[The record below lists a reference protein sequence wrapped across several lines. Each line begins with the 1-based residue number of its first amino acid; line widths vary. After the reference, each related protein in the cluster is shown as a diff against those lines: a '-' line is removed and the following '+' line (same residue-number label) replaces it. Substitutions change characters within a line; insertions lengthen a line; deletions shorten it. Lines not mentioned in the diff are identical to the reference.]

1 MPAGSSYV
9 LAIALAQ
16 ALAAALVA
24 SLLFASFRHYRKA
37 YLFHWALGWAALA
50 VFHATERLVPA
61 VSGMAGCLQSGWL
74 LFGTFELVRRR
85 PVRLRLARWTLAML
99 AILGA
104 LSGAFAPTGTR
115 SVIAGTA
122 CAVAAWWLARARARQ
137 GGIGFTFA
145 AATLLASSL
154 QLFAAAFFF
163 NSIYLRYAEL
173 VLQTL

>member
-1 MPAGSSYV
+1 MTTGRSYV
-9 LAIALAQ
+9 HANGLGAVV
-16 ALAAALVA
+16 AAAVVA
-24 SLLFASFRHYRKA
+24 YLLFASFRHYRKA
-37 YLFHWALGWAALA
+37 YLFHWALAWAALA

-61 VSGMAGCLQSGWL
+61 VSGMAGWLQSGWL

-85 PVRLRLARWTLAML
+85 PVRLRLARWALVIL

-104 LSGAFAPTGTR
+104 LSGAFAPAGTR
-115 SVIAGTA
+115 SVIAGAA

-154 QLFAAAFFF
+154 QLF
-163 NSIYLRYAEL
+163 
-173 VLQTL
+173 